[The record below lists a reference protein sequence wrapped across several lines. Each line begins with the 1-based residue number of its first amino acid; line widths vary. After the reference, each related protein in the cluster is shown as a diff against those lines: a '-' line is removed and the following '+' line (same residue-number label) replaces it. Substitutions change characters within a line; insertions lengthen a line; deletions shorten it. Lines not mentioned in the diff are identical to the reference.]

1 MYQAVFSKLRSNIF
15 FHNCLPYLPSRP
27 SLPSL
32 IPLAYLPVTP
42 LSPPFSF
49 SSSSQFPRLNFSHQF
64 ITSPVL
70 FSPSLIL
77 SPSPSTTLT
86 APSLT
91 PFILFPTF
99 FHLSPSSSLSPSP
112 SPSPSL
118 TDSLPYFL
126 HPLTHLLSSLSLIFP
141 HPFTFSRP
149 LTFYHPLPYIN
160 LVPFFTFFSSPPS
173 LFPSLMPLP
182 QLSSISLTSLTFPH
196 PLLHLPSFLS
206 FIFLYP
212 SPSPSSS
219 ISRLPSSLA
228 FSHIP
233 PTPFPLSH
241 LSSIIHLIIIRPY
254 TLLDRKTNHP

>member
-1 MYQAVFSKLRSNIF
+1 MPPSPSFKTFLTF
-15 FHNCLPYLPSRP
+15 PHPLP
-27 SLPSL
+27 
-32 IPLAYLPVTP
+32 YLPVTP

-49 SSSSQFPRLNFSHQF
+49 SSSSQFSRLNISHQF

-70 FSPSLIL
+70 LSPSLIL

-126 HPLTHLLSSLSLIFP
+126 HPLTHLLSSLSLIFH
-141 HPFTFSRP
+141 HPFTFSYP
-149 LTFYHPLPYIN
+149 LTFYHPLPFLP

-173 LFPSLMPLP
+173 LPLHHV
-182 QLSSISLTSLTFPH
+182 SSSTFLYFLNFPH
-196 PLLHLPSFLS
+196 LPSSSSSSSLIPLLHLSLPLSLSFLVHFTAS
-206 FIFLYP
+206 FIPRFLSYP
-212 SPSPSSS
+212 SHTF
-219 ISRLPSSLA
+219 SSL
-228 FSHIP
+228 
-233 PTPFPLSH
+233 TPFLNH
-241 LSSIIHLIIIRPY
+241 SSNHYQAIRPI
-254 TLLDRKTNHP
+254 R